1 MSEEVKEVTIA
12 TSGKIIQTPCGPI
25 IHGLEDVL
33 VKTTTISDIDGK
45 NGILWYRG
53 YRIDDLAK
61 YSTFEEVAYLILY
74 GKLPNRK
81 ELDDFKSLL
90 ASYRELP
97 NEVYSIVTTMGKVK
111 AHPMLALEAGVAALG
126 AFDENPSDYS
136 KEANL
141 RRAIKLTSALPI
153 MIAAHY
159 RASRGLDIVKPRK
172 DLSHAA
178 NFLYMMFGKEPD
190 ETSTKAIDLYLVLH
204 IDHEV
209 PASTFATLV
218 AISTW
223 TDLYSAIA
231 AGIATLKGP
240 LHGGA
245 NEAAM
250 KQYLEIKTPEN
261 ARPYVEKLLAEGKR
275 LMGVGHRVY
284 KAYDPRARIYKE
296 LVKQLSEA
304 KGNMTW
310 YNIASEVEK
319 VVLEKL
325 APKKLYPNVD
335 FWSGIAMYL
344 LGIPYEYYT
353 PIFAMSRIVGWAA
366 HAIEYLDQHRLFR
379 PRACYTGPH
388 DVPYVPMEK
397 RS

>member
-159 RASRGLDIVKPRK
+159 RASRSLDIVKPRK

-223 TDLYSAIA
+223 TDLYSSNSPQV
-231 AGIATLKGP
+231 L
-240 LHGGA
+240 LH
-245 NEAAM
+245 
-250 KQYLEIKTPEN
+250 
-261 ARPYVEKLLAEGKR
+261 
-275 LMGVGHRVY
+275 
-284 KAYDPRARIYKE
+284 
-296 LVKQLSEA
+296 
-304 KGNMTW
+304 
-310 YNIASEVEK
+310 
-319 VVLEKL
+319 
-325 APKKLYPNVD
+325 
-335 FWSGIAMYL
+335 
-344 LGIPYEYYT
+344 
-353 PIFAMSRIVGWAA
+353 
-366 HAIEYLDQHRLFR
+366 
-379 PRACYTGPH
+379 
-388 DVPYVPMEK
+388 
-397 RS
+397 

>member
-1 MSEEVKEVTIA
+1 M
-12 TSGKIIQTPCGPI
+12 
-25 IHGLEDVL
+25 
-33 VKTTTISDIDGK
+33 
-45 NGILWYRG
+45 
-53 YRIDDLAK
+53 
-61 YSTFEEVAYLILY
+61 AYLILY

-81 ELDDFKSLL
+81 ELEDFKELL
-90 ASYRELP
+90 ASYRDLP
-97 NEVYSIVTTMGKVK
+97 SEVYSIVTTLGKVK

-126 AFDENPSDYS
+126 AFDENPNDYS

-141 RRAIKLTSALPI
+141 KRAVKLTSALPI

-159 RASRGLDIVKPRK
+159 RASRGLDLVKPRK

-250 KQYLEIKTPEN
+250 KQYLEIGSPEN

-275 LMGVGHRVY
+275 VMGVGHRVY

-296 LVKQLSEA
+296 LVRQLSEV

-310 YNIASEVEK
+310 YRIAEEVEK

-325 APKKLYPNVD
+325 APKKLYPNID

-353 PIFAMSRIVGWAA
+353 PIFAMSRVVGWAA

-388 DVPYVPMEK
+388 DVPYVPIDK
-397 RS
+397 RQ